1 MYIKIKSLNLQQI
14 QTSMKIIRNFLLTMA
29 LSAFGLQM
37 AHAVPAYPGV
47 IRAHQ
52 SDGTVISI
60 KNWGDEHYHQTFTA
74 DGYPLVFNAST
85 GNYEYAVLNNGGLRS
100 SGIKAADAANRS
112 AEAVRF
118 LSTVN
123 VDEARQAYVAHAR
136 AARAKYNA
144 LMSNRAPLNISSSSI
159 QKQRTTNI
167 PTTGNRKVLV
177 LLVEFSDVSFSTMD
191 NAYQHYYNQFNQKG
205 YTDVYGSVGSVRDFY
220 EQSSNG
226 LYTPEY
232 VIAGPVKLSKA
243 STYYGANVGY
253 GGGDDSKRIAEMV
266 TDACRAVNDTIDFS
280 QFDTDNDGYCDNV
293 YVIYAGYG
301 AADSGQPSTIW
312 PHSYNLSYTGN
323 SIELDGVTIDHY
335 ACNQEIN
342 GSNGNYGGIGV
353 FVHEFGHVLGFAD
366 HYNTENSYS
375 QYTPGDW
382 DTMCS
387 GSYNHG
393 GYVPPYYTAY
403 ERACLGW
410 LDPTELSLSTDTVVN
425 LGSLGETSKALF
437 VTNPKSSSEFFVIE
451 NRQQTGFDKYLP
463 GHGMLVWHI
472 QYNSQ
477 YWGANIVNNDDD
489 HQRVDIVEAN
499 GRVPAGAGAAFPGT
513 SSVRTF
519 DFPLRNNSIL
529 FSFAD
534 VQEKDQVVSF
544 RLGGAKAGLGA
555 PSGIAASNISGTQAT
570 ITWNKVKDAT
580 GYQLKIVPDGGA
592 ASDTVLYSVNEPT
605 LQLTGLNPQTT
616 YRVYVAT
623 VYNEYV
629 SSFNASTFNTT
640 EPQFF
645 EKSVTVLNPTNVTG
659 NSFQANWEAMDGAS
673 SYLVS
678 LYNPTFD
685 GQSEQTTHF
694 DGSTMPENWSS
705 NSSAF
710 VDDYYGEHA
719 PSLRLNKAVQWLQI
733 NVPDTTAA
741 LGLNLWYYIPRS
753 GATMVIQ
760 TSADGVSYKSAAQA
774 KSDGQPHYAKFT
786 FPETNY
792 IRVLF
797 SGTSYTTYL
806 YLDDVSLVYRDWAYA
821 EIGSA
826 QSATGTSYVFNGLQP
841 NTAYAFGVVGVNGDQ
856 QTQPSSKVRLTT
868 LNDAT
873 AINSVEVGD
882 NVPAIYFDLTGRKVD
897 YATAPQGIYLMK
909 RGEKTV
915 KVMKR

>member
-1 MYIKIKSLNLQQI
+1 
-14 QTSMKIIRNFLLTMA
+14 MKIYRNFLLTMA
-29 LSAFGLQM
+29 FSAFGLQM

-60 KNWGDEHYHQTFTA
+60 MNRGDEYYHQSFTA
-74 DGYPLVFNAST
+74 DGYPLVFNSST

-123 VDEARQAYVAHAR
+123 VNEAQQAYVAHAR

-144 LMSNRAPLNISSSSI
+144 LMSARTPLNISSSSI
-159 QKQRTTNI
+159 QNQRTTNI
-167 PTTGNRKVLV
+167 PTMGNRKVLI
-177 LLVEFSDVSFSTMD
+177 LLVEFSDVSFSTM
-191 NAYQHYYNQFNQKG
+191 AQPHQHYYDVFNKKG
-205 YTDVYGSVGSVRDFY
+205 YTDEYGTAGSVRDFY
-220 EQSSNG
+220 ETSSNG
-226 LYTPEY
+226 LYTPDY

-410 LDPTELSLSTDTVVN
+410 LEPKELALSTDTVVKLDN
-425 LGSLGETSKALF
+425 LAETNSAYF
-437 VTNPKSSSEFFVIE
+437 VTNPRSSNEFFVLE
-451 NRQQTGFDKYLP
+451 NRQPIGFDEYLP
-463 GHGMLVWHI
+463 GHGLLVWHI

-477 YWGANIVNNDDD
+477 YWRANIVNNDDT

-499 GRVPAGAGAAFPGT
+499 DHHPTGSGAAFPGT
-513 SSVRTF
+513 GSVRTHS
-519 DFPLRNNSIL
+519 FPLWNGTNL
-529 FSFAD
+529 FTLAD
-534 VQEKDQVVSF
+534 VEEEGHNILF
-544 RLGGAKAGLGA
+544 RLGGSAAGLGA
-555 PSGIAASNISGTQAT
+555 PKNITASSISGTQAQ
-570 ITWNKVKDAT
+570 ISWEKVKDAT
-580 GYQLKIVPDGGA
+580 GYQLKVVPDGGS
-592 ASDTVLYSVNEPT
+592 ASDTVVYNNLTST
-605 LQLTGLNPQTT
+605 SLQLTGLNPLTS
-616 YRVYVAT
+616 YRVYVSTLYKEYISDAKAAT
-623 VYNEYV
+623 
-629 SSFNASTFNTT
+629 FSTV
-640 EPQFF
+640 ERQFF
-645 EKSVTVLNPTNVTG
+645 EKSVNPLNATDVTDR
-659 NSFQANWEAMDGAS
+659 SFQSNWETMAEAS

-678 LYNPTFD
+678 LYTPSFT
-685 GQSEQTTHF
+685 GQSEQTSHF
-694 DGSTMPENWSS
+694 DNDAMPANWTS
-705 NSSAF
+705 NSTVYNSEN
-710 VDDYYGEHA
+710 YGAHA
-719 PSLRLNKAVQWLQI
+719 PSLRISPRTQYLQI
-733 NVPDTTAA
+733 NVPDTTVA
-741 LGLNLWYYIPRS
+741 LGLKLWYYLPRS

-760 TSADGVSYKSAAQA
+760 TSADGKSWTNAATV
-774 KSDGQPHYAKFT
+774 KSDGQPHNGEWT
-786 FPETNY
+786 FPETNFVK
-792 IRVLF
+792 VLF
-797 SGTSYTTYL
+797 SGTNTYL
-806 YLDDVSLVYRDWAYA
+806 YLDDVSLVYRDWAYEA
-821 EIGSA
+821 IGSA
-826 QSATGTSYVFNGLQP
+826 HSATGTNYVFTGLEP
-841 NTAYAFGVVGVNGDQ
+841 STAYAFGVVGVSGDQ
-856 QTQPSSKVRLTT
+856 QTQPSTKVRLTT
-868 LNDAT
+868 LSSAN
-873 AINSVEVGD
+873 AINSVQTEGAV
-882 NVPAIYFDLTGRKVD
+882 AATYYDLTGRKID
-897 YATAPQGIYLMK
+897 YANGTPGCLPDEAWWKDCEGDEEITLYQQQNI
-909 RGEKTV
+909 
-915 KVMKR
+915 

>member
-123 VDEARQAYVAHAR
+123 VDEARQAYVANAR

-144 LMSNRAPLNISSSSI
+144 LMSNRAPLNISSSNI

-544 RLGGAKAGLGA
+544 VWAAPRLA
-555 PSGIAASNISGTQAT
+555 
-570 ITWNKVKDAT
+570 W
-580 GYQLKIVPDGGA
+580 
-592 ASDTVLYSVNEPT
+592 VLP
-605 LQLTGLNPQTT
+605 
-616 YRVYVAT
+616 
-623 VYNEYV
+623 
-629 SSFNASTFNTT
+629 
-640 EPQFF
+640 
-645 EKSVTVLNPTNVTG
+645 
-659 NSFQANWEAMDGAS
+659 
-673 SYLVS
+673 
-678 LYNPTFD
+678 
-685 GQSEQTTHF
+685 
-694 DGSTMPENWSS
+694 
-705 NSSAF
+705 
-710 VDDYYGEHA
+710 
-719 PSLRLNKAVQWLQI
+719 
-733 NVPDTTAA
+733 
-741 LGLNLWYYIPRS
+741 
-753 GATMVIQ
+753 
-760 TSADGVSYKSAAQA
+760 
-774 KSDGQPHYAKFT
+774 
-786 FPETNY
+786 
-792 IRVLF
+792 
-797 SGTSYTTYL
+797 
-806 YLDDVSLVYRDWAYA
+806 
-821 EIGSA
+821 
-826 QSATGTSYVFNGLQP
+826 
-841 NTAYAFGVVGVNGDQ
+841 
-856 QTQPSSKVRLTT
+856 
-868 LNDAT
+868 
-873 AINSVEVGD
+873 
-882 NVPAIYFDLTGRKVD
+882 PA
-897 YATAPQGIYLMK
+897 
-909 RGEKTV
+909 
-915 KVMKR
+915 